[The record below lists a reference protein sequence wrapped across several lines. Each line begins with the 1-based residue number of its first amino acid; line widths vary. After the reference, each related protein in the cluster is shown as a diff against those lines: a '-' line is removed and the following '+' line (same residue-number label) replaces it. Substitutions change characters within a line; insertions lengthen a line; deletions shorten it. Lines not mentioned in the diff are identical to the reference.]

1 LANGKN
7 HLAEIRRTL
16 QLALP
21 VMVGQFAVFSMSF
34 VDTVMSG
41 RLPERDVALAALG
54 IGGAV
59 WSSMLMFVL
68 GTLMVVQPSVAQLD
82 GALKK
87 REAASQTRQALWIA
101 LALAVPFFTLCFF
114 SQPLL
119 QAFRIDPVIVP
130 TAAAYLRAVSFGAP
144 GLCLVLLLRFFSEG
158 TGHTR
163 PTMLYGVVGA
173 LLNIPLNYVLM
184 FGKLGL
190 PALGTVGCGIATS
203 IVLWLQF
210 LMLFVYIRTHR
221 HYEPFELM
229 SKLERPNWREIWEL
243 LKVGVPIAV
252 AIFVEGSLFVMAA
265 LLIGRL
271 GPVPAAA
278 HLIAINFAALMFMI
292 PVGLSSAVSIR
303 VGNALGRDDPRGRAL
318 RGTDRR
324 ADHPGH
330 PDRQREHDVPVPE
343 AIVGSIPTMRYNRAA
358 GGQLAV
364 IRRHFP
370 IPGRSADRRLGCAAR
385 FQGHSPAGAV
395 HGRRLLAYRPDAG
408 LPPDLR
414 TRNGA
419 GRHVGWHDRR
429 AQRGLRAVAAAL
441 QPYQQGINVGPT
453 SFGNNR
459 FFAFGETAM
468 PYGLCFARD
477 LNALVFE
484 VAEALFEL
492 GDAPVAPRQLR

>member
-16 QLALP
+16 HLAFP
-21 VMVGQFAVFSMSF
+21 VMVGQLAVFSMNF
-34 VDTVMSG
+34 IDTVMSG
-41 RLPERDVALAALG
+41 RLPNRDVALAALG
-54 IGGAV
+54 IGGAL

-82 GALKK
+82 GAQKK
-87 REAASQTRQALWIA
+87 REAAAQTRQALWIA
-101 LALAVPFFTLCFF
+101 LALAVPYFLLCYF
-114 SQPLL
+114 SEPLL
-119 QAFRIDPVIVP
+119 TAFRIDPVIVP
-130 TAAAYLRAVSFGAP
+130 TSAAYLRAMSWGAP
-144 GLCLVLLLRFFSEG
+144 ALCLVLLLRFFSEG

-163 PTMLYGVVGA
+163 PTMLYGVTGA

-229 SKLERPNWREIWEL
+229 SKLEKPDWREIWEL

-303 VGNALGRDDPRGRAL
+303 VGNALGRGDPRGARYAGVIGVL
-318 RGTDRR
+318 IILAIQTVS
-324 ADHPGH
+324 ASMMFLF
-330 PDRQREHDVPVPE
+330 PE
-343 AIVGSIPTMRYNRAA
+343 AIVRLYTDDALIAP
-358 GGQLAV
+358 LAV
-364 IRRHFP
+364 SLLFYAAVFQYPDGLQIVASGALRGFKDTRRPVLYMVIAFWLV
-370 IPGRSADRRLGCAAR
+370 GLTLGYHLTFAR
-385 FQGHSPAGAV
+385 EMGPAGMWV
-395 HGRRLLAYRPDAG
+395 GMIAG
-408 LPPDLR
+408 LSVASVLLLR
-414 TRNGA
+414 RFNQTS
-419 GRHVGWHDRR
+419 R
-429 AQRGLRAVAAAL
+429 AYL
-441 QPYQQGINVGPT
+441 
-453 SFGNNR
+453 
-459 FFAFGETAM
+459 
-468 PYGLCFARD
+468 
-477 LNALVFE
+477 
-484 VAEALFEL
+484 
-492 GDAPVAPRQLR
+492 